1 MTKTYAAQTITATD
15 WRNIALCASARADQA
30 EAHHDWARADR
41 EGLTAALLY
50 HGLYL
55 NR

>member
-1 MTKTYAAQTITATD
+1 MATTTQTMTATD
-15 WRNIALCASARADQA
+15 WRNIALCASARAEHAVED
-30 EAHHDWARADR
+30 HHDWARADR

-55 NR
+55 NA